1 MNAPL
6 NLYFYRVL
14 LPHGKVDSGFMKAVV
29 EREHSIRL
37 RLETRTSGTVI
48 SLKRLPSWLLFA
60 FELPQKILRKN
71 VQAEDLAGFLRDTGV
86 MLRAGVPALEAVKT
100 LAEDNS
106 GSSGV
111 VAIARNVS
119 EDLVAGMR
127 IPQSFSRHPDIF
139 PEAVRNLADIGDRSG
154 EMSKM
159 LIESASHIERLTA
172 IRRDIST
179 ALIYPIIVMLTIF
192 GVGLFW
198 LYYVV
203 PNMALLFK
211 QMNAKLPPLTKW
223 LISISDVLVNYVF
236 LSALLFVLLVV
247 LVIAAY
253 KRIPNFKRKIH
264 EGLHALPVTGKIVTA
279 SGMAFMTEHLSILVK
294 AGIDFISS
302 IDILARATTDQYYRA
317 RLLKIRDGVARGEGI
332 GAAMRRVGGF
342 PSMVVRMISI
352 GEESGS
358 IDQQLDQLADE
369 YKKRLDIL
377 VKTLSEILKPV
388 LILLAGGMFIF
399 LVVALLLPIYDLVRQ
414 ASGGALGR

>member
-48 SLKRLPSWLLFA
+48 ALKRLPSWLLFIYE
-60 FELPQKILRKN
+60 FPQKILRRN
-71 VQAEDLAGFLRDTGV
+71 VQAEDLTGFLRDTGV
-86 MLRAGVPALEAVKT
+86 MLKAGVPALEAVKT

-106 GSSGV
+106 GSAGV
-111 VAIARNVS
+111 SEIARNVS

-127 IPQSFSRHPDIF
+127 IPQSFNRHPDIF

-172 IRRDIST
+172 IRRDITT
-179 ALIYPIIVMLTIF
+179 ALIYPIIVMLTIS

-223 LISISDVLVNYVF
+223 LISVSDVLVNYVF
-236 LSALLFVLLVV
+236 LSALLFVLLIVM
-247 LVIAAY
+247 VIAAY
-253 KRIPNFKRKIH
+253 NRIPKFRQKVH
-264 EGLHALPVTGKIVTA
+264 EALHALPVTGKIVTA

-302 IDILARATTDQYYRA
+302 IDILARATTDQYYRV

-358 IDQQLDQLADE
+358 IDEQLDQLAEE

-377 VKTLSEILKPV
+377 VRTLSEILKPV
-388 LILLAGGMFIF
+388 LILIAGGMFIF